1 MAQAMIL
8 PKLGNTVES
17 AIILNWRAAIGAAVT
32 VGDVLCEIETDKA
45 TLEVEST
52 ADGIVLAHFY
62 QEGDEV
68 PVLQNI
74 AVVGQA
80 GEAYAQFMPAAT
92 SEPIATTSPELPP
105 INAGD
110 QIRSFSASESTGKPH
125 ISPRAKHLAQRKGID
140 YADLSGSGP
149 EGRIIER
156 DIEAAIDRQA
166 KLSPVAQKMLASGDF
181 KLAEDP
187 AAGARVTKIDL
198 VPVDYE
204 PRPVVNAVPLK
215 GVRKTIAKRMLE
227 SMQSTAQLTL
237 HRSAEA
243 SALQALRPRFKS
255 SDESYGLRHVTL
267 NDLIMFA
274 VSRTLPAFPDLNA
287 LFEDNTVYQ
296 HEAVQL
302 GMAVDTT
309 RGLFVPVIRRA
320 DTLSLRALSAEAARL
335 ADACRQ
341 HKVLP
346 DELTGGSFTVSNLGS
361 LGVEQFTPIL
371 NPPQVAILG
380 IGAIKLK
387 PIAGKDGVNFV
398 PHIGLSLT
406 VNHQVVDGAPAARFL
421 AKLAENLRDI
431 DLLIM
436 LETS

>member
-1 MAQAMIL
+1 MVQAIIL

-17 AIILNWRAAIGAAVT
+17 AIILNWRADIGAAVT
-32 VGDVLCEIETDKA
+32 MGDVLCEIETDKA

-52 ADGIVLAHFY
+52 ASGIVLAHFY

-80 GEAYAQFMPAAT
+80 GESYAQFRPAAT
-92 SEPIATTSPELPP
+92 SEPNTTATTLASP

-110 QIRSFSASESTGKPH
+110 QMRSFSASESTGTPH

-140 YADLSGSGP
+140 FADLRGSGP

-181 KLAEDP
+181 KLAEDA
-187 AAGARVTKIDL
+187 AAGARVTKVDL
-198 VPVDYE
+198 VPVAHE
-204 PRPVVNAVPLK
+204 PRPAVNAVPLK
-215 GVRKTIAKRMLE
+215 GVRKIIAKRMLE

-237 HRSAEA
+237 HSSGEA
-243 SALQALRPRFKS
+243 NALQTMRQRFKS
-255 SDESYGLRHVTL
+255 SEESYGVRHVTI

-287 LFEDNTVYQ
+287 FLEDNTIYQ

-309 RGLFVPVIRRA
+309 RGLFVPVIRHA

-341 HKVLP
+341 QKLLP
-346 DELTGGSFTVSNLGS
+346 DELAGGSFTVSNLGG
-361 LGVEQFTPIL
+361 LGVDQFTPIL
-371 NPPQVAILG
+371 NTPQVAILG

-387 PIAGKDGVNFV
+387 PLAGKDGVNFV
-398 PHIGLSLT
+398 PHVGLSLT

>member
-1 MAQAMIL
+1 MVQAIIL

-17 AIILNWRAAIGAAVT
+17 AIILNWRADIGAAVT
-32 VGDVLCEIETDKA
+32 MGDVLCEIETDKA

-52 ADGIVLAHFY
+52 ASGIVLAHFY

-80 GEAYAQFMPAAT
+80 GESYAQFRPAAT
-92 SEPIATTSPELPP
+92 SEPNTTATTLASP

-110 QIRSFSASESTGKPH
+110 QMRSFSASESTGTPH

-140 YADLSGSGP
+140 FADLRGSGP

-181 KLAEDP
+181 KLAEDA
-187 AAGARVTKIDL
+187 AAGARVTKVDL
-198 VPVDYE
+198 VPVAHE
-204 PRPVVNAVPLK
+204 PRPAVNAVPLK
-215 GVRKTIAKRMLE
+215 GVRKIIAKRMLE

-237 HRSAEA
+237 HSSGEA
-243 SALQALRPRFKS
+243 NALQTMRQRFKS
-255 SDESYGLRHVTL
+255 SEESYGVRHVTI

-287 LFEDNTVYQ
+287 HFEDNTIYQ
-296 HEAVQL
+296 HQAVQL

-309 RGLFVPVIRRA
+309 GGLFVPVIRHA

-341 HKVLP
+341 HKTP
-346 DELTGGSFTVSNLGS
+346 SRRTGRRQLYRQQSRWLGCRAVHTNNEPATGRHS
-361 LGVEQFTPIL
+361 R
-371 NPPQVAILG
+371 
-380 IGAIKLK
+380 
-387 PIAGKDGVNFV
+387 
-398 PHIGLSLT
+398 HRR
-406 VNHQVVDGAPAARFL
+406 HQTEATSGQGWRQLCAARRAF
-421 AKLAENLRDI
+421 ADGQSSGR
-431 DLLIM
+431 
-436 LETS
+436 